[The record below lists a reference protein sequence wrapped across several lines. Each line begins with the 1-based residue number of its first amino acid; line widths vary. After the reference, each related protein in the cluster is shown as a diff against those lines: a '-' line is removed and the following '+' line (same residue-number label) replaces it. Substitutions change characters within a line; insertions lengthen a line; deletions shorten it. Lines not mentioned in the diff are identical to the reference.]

1 MARIRKDGFYDER
14 TKAGRSKNKK
24 HTRISIIVGFIL
36 AIVIT
41 IANGIL
47 NGFDT
52 DHIVFGGL
60 GCFFIGSAL
69 CGAIL
74 KLFRF

>member
-36 AIVIT
+36 AIVIM
-41 IANGIL
+41 IADVII
-47 NGFDT
+47 NGFDSDRT
-52 DHIVFGGL
+52 LLGGL